1 MSRHAARRNMK
12 RYRSMPVSPPPV
24 RPIGAIGRSRP
35 RSMRGNS
42 PPPGHSVPTA
52 STCSCHEPRAP
63 VLAGRASERAVSMSA
78 ASGGKLSNDFSNR
91 SADRWQLC
99 STSNE
104 QQRAVGSGQRLH
116 PKKSQAPRPTRMLG
130 RNNSHIELNESL
142 APALGHR
149 TQNRAGK
156 VLCRRTCRDAPS
168 GPGTARSNGVPAN
181 ACGRVADRF
190 RRRCFDPAPR
200 TPGGAYARA
209 DRDERSGEEPNHGA
223 RATKTSSRID
233 RRGRR

>member
-1 MSRHAARRNMK
+1 M
-12 RYRSMPVSPPPV
+12 
-24 RPIGAIGRSRP
+24 GRSRP

-52 STCSCHEPRAP
+52 STCSCHEPRAR
-63 VLAGRASERAVSMSA
+63 VLAGRDSERAVSMSA
-78 ASGGKLSNDFSNR
+78 ASGGKLFNDFINR

-104 QQRAVGSGQRLH
+104 QQRAVDNGCIPKRARRRARLEC
-116 PKKSQAPRPTRMLG
+116 LG
-130 RNNSHIELNESL
+130 RNNSRIELNESL

-168 GPGTARSNGVPAN
+168 GPGTARSNGGPAN

-200 TPGGAYARA
+200 TPGGAYAPI
-209 DRDERSGEEPNHGA
+209 ECRSRRTLRGGA
-223 RATKTSSRID
+223 
-233 RRGRR
+233 